1 MKPIPPELRQAIEAA
16 WAKRKSEIEA
26 ETKKIRIESESQGEL
41 VRVRNEALA
50 QKEKI
55 ILEAEAQAAAILQ
68 KAEAQSKA
76 IKEVAAA
83 INQDTATL
91 QAAQLN
97 LAREYIA
104 MYSDIGQKSNTMI
117 FSDRPGDVN
126 ALMNQANAVLNS
138 FKK

>member
-1 MKPIPPELRQAIEAA
+1 LRFFPSFTLLFLSSPDHSPPFQ
-16 WAKRKSEIEA
+16 
-26 ETKKIRIESESQGEL
+26 
-41 VRVRNEALA
+41 
-50 QKEKI
+50 
-55 ILEAEAQAAAILQ
+55 AEAQATSILQ
-68 KAEAQSKA
+68 KAEAHSKA
-76 IKEVAAA
+76 IQEIALA
-83 INQDTATL
+83 IGKDTNSQ

-126 ALMNQANAVLNS
+126 ALMNQADAVLNS